1 MHCSLKIDNHSIST
15 GDRNSHHNL
24 VVVDPKSKRI
34 IMNEILKFCLHFSLA
49 QAPGEKFDSRRELW
63 TLIGTADYSYHLF
76 AELLPEARG
85 EPLIFCFVVELFRP

>member
-1 MHCSLKIDNHSIST
+1 MHCLLKIDNHSIST
-15 GDRNSHHNL
+15 GDSNSHHNL
-24 VVVDPKSKRI
+24 VVVDQKNKRST
-34 IMNEILKFCLHFSLA
+34 MNEMLKFCLHFSRA

-85 EPLIFCFVVELFRP
+85 GPLIFLFRS